1 MIDSVKNKLG
11 DEPGLDSIW
20 GQQCPVSHSQARS
33 PKHLCHLDATGLSI
47 NSNQQQGA
55 GEEEPLPLSFL
66 SHSLRR
72 GWRKGS
78 MPWMVLLPLLTT
90 LIIIFHPATRHSMNS
105 QYQTNRQGMKEQM
118 LSSIPGV
125 SFIYREPIQTTRDG
139 LCSLLGIIE
148 TLFFSIWRLTD
159 SLFGL
164 TMLVHNDE
172 VICLILWL

>member
-1 MIDSVKNKLG
+1 MSLYWTASEGSSVQSVIRKRVAQNTCVTLMLQDS
-11 DEPGLDSIW
+11 
-20 GQQCPVSHSQARS
+20 
-33 PKHLCHLDATGLSI
+33 LSTPI
-47 NSNQQQGA
+47 SNRVQGRRRLWA
-55 GEEEPLPLSFL
+55 ALPLSFL

-105 QYQTNRQGMKEQM
+105 QYQTNRQEMKEQM
-118 LSSIPGV
+118 LSPIPGV
-125 SFIYREPIQTTRDG
+125 SFIYREPIQTTRDR

-148 TLFFSIWRLTD
+148 TFFFSIWRLMD